1 MAGAFRLV
9 LVALAMFATGTD
21 AYVLPGL
28 LPEIARTLGVEFGAA
43 AQIVS
48 AYSLVYAVSI
58 IPLAVATSRWPFRTT
73 FAVGLALFVAGC
85 LGSALTTNL
94 SMMLIGRCCCGLGV
108 AIVAPTCAAAA
119 VALQPANRHGRAISI
134 IMFSMALAMAVG
146 LPAGAFIADAFGWR
160 TTLFLLA
167 ALASIALAGVLLAS
181 WPERNQTISLPSL
194 AADRLLLLGLATAYL
209 AFVGLYC
216 VYIYFGPVFD
226 RATAARASTLSSLL
240 WLWGL
245 AGVAGSLAAAWV
257 CDRVGARML
266 VFIMLACLAANFI
279 ALPLTG
285 AAISSTLASIALWG
299 FCGMMLSIALQ
310 RQLVARAPAQTAVL
324 SACFVCALQGGIA
337 TAGGIGGALIG
348 KIGAHQLP
356 LLGSAFL
363 ALAVLV
369 QWIAVSAVE
378 GSLARK
384 PA

>member
-167 ALASIALAGVLLAS
+167 PGILAGAKANHQPAIARRGSAVAARPGDSLSRLCRTLLRVHLFRPCFRSRHRRARIDTIVAALA
-181 WPERNQTISLPSL
+181 
-194 AADRLLLLGLATAYL
+194 LGP
-209 AFVGLYC
+209 GRC
-216 VYIYFGPVFD
+216 RG
-226 RATAARASTLSSLL
+226 
-240 WLWGL
+240 
-245 AGVAGSLAAAWV
+245 
-257 CDRVGARML
+257 
-266 VFIMLACLAANFI
+266 
-279 ALPLTG
+279 
-285 AAISSTLASIALWG
+285 
-299 FCGMMLSIALQ
+299 
-310 RQLVARAPAQTAVL
+310 
-324 SACFVCALQGGIA
+324 
-337 TAGGIGGALIG
+337 
-348 KIGAHQLP
+348 
-356 LLGSAFL
+356 
-363 ALAVLV
+363 
-369 QWIAVSAVE
+369 
-378 GSLARK
+378 
-384 PA
+384 